1 MSAEAAAQRPYHRK
15 ILCICQEAGIANE
28 LSVETFLQTPL
39 MKQKKSKKRTRI
51 LVLEPDEHLASAIMS
66 SLQEA
71 APDALVEMTR
81 SLEAAQQLA
90 LGVKPELFVL
100 DVDAAPDLGQDFL
113 YDLRTSHP
121 NARAIILTGVHLPEQ
136 REQVAGLGA
145 IHFLE
150 KPLVQWDFVD
160 LVERLLRSG
169 KDKTAEK
176 FQGTLRDLQ
185 FTDIIQLK
193 CMSGTTAVVEFIGPS
208 GEKARVF
215 FEKGQVRHATAPG
228 RQGMAAFNEIV
239 RWKGATI
246 SEVTDAPSSPRTID
260 MDWQH
265 LLMEAVRGTD
275 EAEAAPARE
284 SRQENPKI
292 LVVDDSL
299 MLLSFVKEVLI
310 DANYDVTAASTGE
323 EAVRAAQTGTPDL
336 ILLDFILPDMK
347 GDEVCRR
354 LLENPGTAAIPVV
367 YISGYGAELQASRS
381 ENSNVIGFLN
391 KPFTSD
397 LLIQTVETHMPRKS
411 EEPEP
416 TQPSAVEPT
425 PATEAD
431 FPVEQEPAYREAIE
445 VGPEITQTQ
454 ETPWW
459 TPAPANDVPTE
470 ATPAAFEAAAEQS
483 YVPDESLTGDAY
495 FCGDTRFF
503 SLNRALQII
512 ATQKLTGTLRF
523 FWDKQPVDLLT
534 QNGQVLFATSRD
546 PDLYCPEAPVTLSNV
561 DPDRIAAARAQQQET
576 GCPLFVTLAQ
586 ENLILHEPAMQLTQ
600 HHGQKLFAELWSA
613 QCVRFSFHQGALPDF
628 AAALPGEL
636 DVDQWAL
643 ATLRLVQFPELGDR
657 AYYDPT
663 SVPAYT
669 RDGFERVQNL
679 RLTVAEAQFASQFNG
694 ARSVQQIAKNLRLDL
709 KFASVTLFRFLA
721 LEIVECW
728 PGSSATG
735 QEKKGI
741 FQRLGQVVGLG
752 E

>member
-1 MSAEAAAQRPYHRK
+1 
-15 ILCICQEAGIANE
+15 
-28 LSVETFLQTPL
+28 
-39 MKQKKSKKRTRI
+39 MKPKKSKQSARI
-51 LVLEPDEHLASAIMS
+51 LVLEPDEQLGSAILNV
-66 SLQEA
+66 LQEP
-71 APDALVEMTR
+71 APDALVEMAR
-81 SLEAAQQLA
+81 SLEEAQRLV

-100 DVDAAPDLGQDFL
+100 DVDAIPDLGQGFL

-121 NARAIILTGVHLPEQ
+121 NARAIILTGVHLPGQ
-136 REQVAGLGA
+136 REQVARLGA

-150 KPLVQWDFVD
+150 KPAAHSDFVE
-160 LVERLLRSG
+160 LVRRLLRPG
-169 KDKTAEK
+169 TETAAEE

-193 CMSGTTAVVEFIGPS
+193 CMSGATAVVEFTGPN

-215 FEKGQVRHATAPG
+215 FEKGQIRHATAPG

-239 RWKGATI
+239 RWKGGTV
-246 SEVTDAPSSPRTID
+246 SEVADAPSSPRTID

-265 LLMEAVRGTD
+265 LLMEAVHGMD
-275 EAEAAPARE
+275 EADAAAAKK
-284 SRQENPKI
+284 SRRKKGNPKI
-292 LVVDDSL
+292 LAVDDSL
-299 MLLSFVKEVLI
+299 TLLSFAKEVLI
-310 DANYDVTAASTGE
+310 EANYEVTSASTGE
-323 EAVRAAQTGTPDL
+323 EAVREAQSSLPDL

-367 YISGYGAELQASRS
+367 YMSGYGAELQESRS

-397 LLIQTVETHMPRKS
+397 LLIKTIETHMPKKS

-416 TQPSAVEPT
+416 NKPEPAEPE
-425 PATEAD
+425 PAGEAD
-431 FPVEQEPAYREAIE
+431 FPVEQEPAYREVSE
-445 VGPEITQTQ
+445 VGPEITQAP

-459 TPAPANDVPTE
+459 TPAPATDIPA
-470 ATPAAFEAAAEQS
+470 ATPAAFEPAAEQH
-483 YVPDESLTGDAY
+483 YIPDESITGGAY
-495 FCGDTRFF
+495 FCGDTRFL

-512 ATQKLTGTLRF
+512 ATQKLTGTLRL
-523 FWDKQPVDLLT
+523 FWDKQPVELLT
-534 QNGQVLFATSRD
+534 QNGQVLFATSYD
-546 PDLYCPEAPVTLSNV
+546 SELYCPEVPVTLSNI
-561 DPDRIAAARAQQQET
+561 DPDTIAAARAQQQET
-576 GCPLFVTLAQ
+576 GCPMFIALAQ
-586 ENLILHEPAMQLTQ
+586 ENLISQEPATQLMQ

-613 QCVRFSFHQGALPDF
+613 PCVRFLFQQGALPDF
-628 AAALPGEL
+628 ATALPGDL

-643 ATLRLVQFPELGDR
+643 ATLRFVEFPQLGDR
-657 AYYDPT
+657 AYYDPA

-694 ARSVQQIAKNLRLDL
+694 VRSIQQIAKNLRLDL

-728 PGSSATG
+728 SAGSAAG
-735 QEKKGI
+735 QGRKGI
-741 FQRLGQVVGLG
+741 FRRLGHAIGLG